1 MGEPAKSYWL
11 EEFINPSE
19 PVDAAVGYF
28 LGVPEGETDDDWKY
42 GSD

>member
-11 EEFINPSE
+11 EEFINPT
-19 PVDAAVGYF
+19 PVPADADLEYTAMVD
-28 LGVPEGETDDDWKY
+28 GETEDDWKY